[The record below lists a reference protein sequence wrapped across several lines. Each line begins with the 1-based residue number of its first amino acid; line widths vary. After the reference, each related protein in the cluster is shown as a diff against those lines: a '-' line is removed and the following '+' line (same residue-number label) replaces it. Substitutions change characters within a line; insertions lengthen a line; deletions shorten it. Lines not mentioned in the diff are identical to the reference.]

1 MNSKH
6 LLVASLAGGLISTV
20 LVNTPYVSL
29 VNLLLCAGFWIGPV
43 AAVWIYRRLNGG
55 VTVREAILTGVLAGA
70 WHGLFG
76 MLLSPLGLAG
86 AGGLLQELKPFIS
99 RSDWMQL
106 EATLTG
112 PGGVLF
118 NLLGAGF
125 DIVFGFLGGMLGAA
139 LIKARRVT
147 A

>member
-29 VNLLLCAGFWIGPV
+29 VNLLLCAGFWIGPL
-43 AAVWIYRRLNGG
+43 AAAWIYRRLIGDLAA
-55 VTVREAILTGVLAGA
+55 REAIMTGVLAGA

-76 MLLSPLGLAG
+76 LLLSPLGMAG
-86 AGGLLQELKPFIS
+86 AGGLLRELQPFMS
-99 RSDWMQL
+99 GPDWNELQS
-106 EATLTG
+106 TLTG
-112 PGGVLF
+112 MGRVLF
-118 NLLGAGF
+118 NLLGAGL
-125 DIVFGFLGGMLGAA
+125 DIVFGLIGGLIGGAVF
-139 LIKARRVT
+139 KTRRVS